1 MAANVLLLGAD
12 GTFGHVAAKVLGTGR
27 SMIATAR
34 QPRHGVLPFDVMQ
47 GDDDLAGLLGRLPR
61 DALIVNAIAMLAG
74 VLRPDAS
81 PELRE
86 RALAINAV
94 FPHRL
99 ARLAASVGHRVVHI
113 STDAVFARNAGRV
126 TETNALA
133 PDGFYGLTK
142 AAGELTDA
150 HTLTIRCSF
159 VGPPAPDRER
169 GLWAWI
175 AGAERGAA
183 IRGYPNQTWS
193 GVTSLQLAEACAALV
208 DPATFERV
216 RQFGA
221 IHHLA
226 PNPAISK
233 YDLVR
238 MLATALARSDLT
250 VEPYE
255 AEASIDRVLASRH
268 RALDDTMT
276 RYPDW
281 QSAIAASVRTLKQ
294 LDEAC

>member
-1 MAANVLLLGAD
+1 MAVNALLLGAD

-34 QPRHGVLPFDVMQ
+34 RPRDGVLPFDVMQ
-47 GDDDLAGLLGRLPR
+47 GDDDLAALLGRLQGN
-61 DALIVNAIAMLAG
+61 ALIVNAVAVLAG
-74 VLRPDAS
+74 EIGPEAP

-86 RALAINAV
+86 RVLAINAV

-99 ARLAASVGHRVVHI
+99 ARLAALMGHRVVHI
-113 STDAVFARNAGRV
+113 STDAVFARDAGRV
-126 TETNALA
+126 TETDPVA

-142 AAGELTDA
+142 AAGELSYP
-150 HTLTIRCSF
+150 HTLTVRCSF
-159 VGPPAPDRER
+159 VGPPAPGRER

-175 AGAERGAA
+175 AESDRGASV
-183 IRGYPNQTWS
+183 RGYTNQTWS
-193 GVTSLQLAEACAALV
+193 GVTSLQLAEACATLI

-216 RQFGA
+216 RRSGA

-233 YDLVR
+233 YELLR
-238 MLATALARSDLT
+238 MLAVALARSDLT
-250 VEPYE
+250 IEP
-255 AEASIDRVLASRH
+255 AEADVSVDRVLASRH
-268 RALDDTMT
+268 RALDETIT

-281 QSAIAASVRTLKQ
+281 QSAIAASVEHSNQ
-294 LDEAC
+294 